1 MIRLTMLRTLLDSIQ
16 DEGPNLPNRF
26 TLALGK
32 LVRKARLEANMSQ
45 SDLAEAAYLKQ
56 SSISRIE
63 DGTRALSTEEVLY
76 LSYALDK
83 PIMYFFPKE
92 FRIELDESEL
102 TTLEKEL
109 LIQVRQLD
117 QKDLKKLIV
126 QAKALA
132 EFEVDR

>member
-1 MIRLTMLRTLLDSIQ
+1 MLRTLLDSIQ